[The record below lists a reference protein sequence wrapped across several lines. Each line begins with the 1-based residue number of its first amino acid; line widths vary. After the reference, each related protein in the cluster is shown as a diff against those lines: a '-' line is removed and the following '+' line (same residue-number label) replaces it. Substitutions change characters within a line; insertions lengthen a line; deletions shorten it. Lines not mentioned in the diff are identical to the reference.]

1 MHSICTFKTAECAR
15 KIPVP
20 RRIKTTTSV
29 FHRYAH
35 FSSIST
41 LVHYMM
47 CTLNSLKMHFF
58 AHFLHIFYHLKG
70 NSEETQRT
78 PAQVILIKLGQMAE
92 GKIDSDWFRNSI
104 IGSWIWLVNFRVLGW
119 TDFFI
124 GNVIE
129 RPGRAENFKERS
141 FLISDWS
148 FRFPKFSGRNWPI
161 GIYENK
167 TLKARMAA
175 RIERIEKHYIDCKR
189 ND

>member
-1 MHSICTFKTAECAR
+1 MHFCCTF
-15 KIPVP
+15 
-20 RRIKTTTSV
+20 
-29 FHRYAH
+29 
-35 FSSIST
+35 
-41 LVHYMM
+41 
-47 CTLNSLKMHFF
+47 
-58 AHFLHIFYHLKG
+58 FYHLKG

-92 GKIDSDWFRNSI
+92 GKNSWFWLVQKFWFS
-104 IGSWIWLVNFRVLGW
+104 IGSWIWLVKIWVLGW

-148 FRFPKFSGRNWPI
+148 FRIWPDWSFEWPI
-161 GIYENK
+161 GKQENK